1 MVSST
6 KAKEPVVDMEVEEPQ
21 EATNGDQ
28 SDEGEKEAEENGEQA
43 EEEFEIEEIL
53 KHSKGYYEE
62 GIFAYFVKWKGYAE
76 DENTWVNEPDAIGAQ
91 DLITEYWEK
100 KGGRPSPTKGRGKA
114 TKGRKSGASNASA
127 ASVEPS
133 EKASASK
140 RSNQRKRKLSEE
152 TEDEAPSASKRKA
165 RESTADSVPQAITVD
180 DDDEIG
186 NMQQWM
192 SKKNW
197 ESIVKEI
204 NTVERDANGELL
216 IYFTLHNG
224 SKVME
229 PAKLCRT
236 RFPQKMVSF
245 YESHLRWREQDPAP

>member
-1 MVSST
+1 MS
-6 KAKEPVVDMEVEEPQ
+6 ELYPR
-21 EATNGDQ
+21 
-28 SDEGEKEAEENGEQA
+28 
-43 EEEFEIEEIL
+43 
-53 KHSKGYYEE
+53 
-62 GIFAYFVKWKGYAE
+62 
-76 DENTWVNEPDAIGAQ
+76 GAQ

-152 TEDEAPSASKRKA
+152 TEDEAPSVSKRKA

-216 IYFTLHNG
+216 IYFTLCVSTHEFPFLLLLT
-224 SKVME
+224 KDEVITV
-229 PAKLCRT
+229 AKLWNL
-236 RFPQKMVSF
+236 PNYAAQDS
-245 YESHLRWREQDPAP
+245 LRK